1 MKFRKVDFL
10 IKYSNEIISS
20 YQKNMN
26 LSIECT
32 DYSYNVVLLL
42 INCFEQHRS
51 SSSSDLSTKSRIVNL
66 YGYYLSL
73 FLNISISMGRLNI
86 TYCSM

>member
-51 SSSSDLSTKSRIVNL
+51 SSSSDLSRYKKS
-66 YGYYLSL
+66 
-73 FLNISISMGRLNI
+73 
-86 TYCSM
+86 